1 MAKKICEVCKG
12 NGFVRVPYEIAREEQ
27 WADCSFCNNQG
38 EIETHEEDKMAN
50 LINPKGSHDL
60 EQRIA
65 DLTKQKEF
73 LQSACKRAG
82 AEIKELK
89 DTVQKLEKIAA
100 LTRED
105 VLSRLKDA
113 ENYFKTDDYTEDR

>member
-1 MAKKICEVCKG
+1 
-12 NGFVRVPYEIAREEQ
+12 
-27 WADCSFCNNQG
+27 
-38 EIETHEEDKMAN
+38 MAN

-60 EQRIA
+60 EQRIE
-65 DLTKQKEF
+65 DLTKQKKF

-89 DTVQKLEKIAA
+89 DTVEKLENIAA

-105 VLSRLKDA
+105 VLNRLRDA
-113 ENYFKTDDYTEDR
+113 ENYFKIEDYTEKK

>member
-1 MAKKICEVCKG
+1 
-12 NGFVRVPYEIAREEQ
+12 
-27 WADCSFCNNQG
+27 
-38 EIETHEEDKMAN
+38 MAN
-50 LINPKGSHDL
+50 LINSKGSHDL

-65 DLTKQKEF
+65 DLTKQKVF
-73 LQSACKRAG
+73 LQSTSKRAA

-89 DTVQKLEKIAA
+89 DTVAKLEKIAA

-113 ENYFKTDDYTEDR
+113 ENYFKTEDYTEGK

>member
-1 MAKKICEVCKG
+1 
-12 NGFVRVPYEIAREEQ
+12 
-27 WADCSFCNNQG
+27 
-38 EIETHEEDKMAN
+38 MAN
-50 LINPKGSHDL
+50 LINSEDKVKLFMNDCKNYE
-60 EQRIA
+60 EQI
-65 DLTKQKEF
+65 DKLTKQKEF

-105 VLSRLKDA
+105 VLSRLRDA

>member
-1 MAKKICEVCKG
+1 
-12 NGFVRVPYEIAREEQ
+12 
-27 WADCSFCNNQG
+27 
-38 EIETHEEDKMAN
+38 MAN

-65 DLTKQKEF
+65 ALTKQKEF
-73 LQSACKRAG
+73 LQSTCKRAG

-89 DTVQKLEKIAA
+89 DTVEKLEKIAA

-113 ENYFKTDDYTEDR
+113 ENYFKIEDYTEGKWAKD